1 MPGPAI
7 HVDNLSLQL
16 GAHHIL
22 SGMQFSIAAGALH
35 CFVGPNGGGK
45 TTTARCLLGQ
55 MPHKGNIRFEWNDGV
70 KGTIGYVPQLIEME
84 RTLPLTID
92 NFMTVISQDKP
103 AFMSPKKTVKAAI
116 DRALERVGLT
126 AKRGLM
132 LGSLS
137 GGERQRLLFAQ
148 ALIPNPDLL
157 VLDEPMTSLDESGAR
172 LFEQLIVE
180 LNSEGTTVLWINHDL
195 AQVARLAHTITV
207 IDKVVLAHGSTATT
221 LTGDMQRGVF
231 HAQTNRSAA

>member
-16 GAHHIL
+16 GAHRVL
-22 SGMQFSIAAGALH
+22 ASMQFSIAAGSLH
-35 CFVGPNGGGK
+35 CFIGPNGGGK
-45 TTTARCLLGQ
+45 TSTARCLLGQ
-55 MPHKGNIRFEWNDGV
+55 MPHTGTIRFEWFNGN
-70 KGTIGYVPQLIEME
+70 KGNIGYVPQLIEME

-103 AFMSPKKTVKAAI
+103 AFMSPKKEAKAAI
-116 DRALERVGLT
+116 DHALDRVGLT
-126 AKRGLM
+126 AKRSLM

-157 VLDEPMTSLDESGAR
+157 VLDEPMTSLDEGGSR
-172 LFEQLIVE
+172 LFEQLIGE
-180 LNSEGTTVLWINHDL
+180 LNREGTTVLWINHDL
-195 AQVARLAHTITV
+195 DQVARLADNITV
-207 IDKVVLAHGSTATT
+207 IDKVVLAHGPTATT
-221 LTGDMQRGVF
+221 LTADMQRGVF
-231 HAQTNRSAA
+231 HSQDNGWAV